1 MVKVEMRVQN
11 ACVTIM
17 CSLDEKETS
26 IRTMLASY
34 ACRSWYA
41 QQHKNIT

>member
-1 MVKVEMRVQN
+1 MVKVEMRVHN
-11 ACVTIM
+11 GCITIM

-26 IRTMLASY
+26 IKTLLASY
-34 ACRSWYA
+34 ACRSCYA